1 MTSWDM
7 LGYIREQP
15 GSVAA
20 TLRSCQPGLAELRDA
35 VARRQPEHVI
45 VAGLGSS
52 YTAAQMA
59 APLLRRC
66 IPVPTVVTV
75 ATELGVDP
83 GLRLGPGTLVV
94 LVSRSGERGGIVDA
108 LTAARQAG
116 AACAAVTAV
125 ESSLLAQQADLAIV
139 TGEGPEST
147 YAKTKSV
154 TAAATAIMQLGL
166 ALSQD
171 AAERAL
177 LEAALA
183 RMPGLLAEGISDA
196 EREIG
201 RLAGWLG
208 ESQQALITGTA
219 GNQGVAAEAALKLQ
233 EAAAVTAEWEETG
246 NALHGAVSILG
257 SSWLLVALTTGADYG
272 LNRGLLGLSG
282 RFGARR
288 LAVAPPGLA
297 LDDLAE
303 ALIPVPATGN
313 RLESL
318 VAPLL
323 FLPPVQLLTY
333 HLAVGRGLNPDQP
346 LFADVML
353 TAMLPPGREEPDWDP
368 NPPKEVPHP

>member
-1 MTSWDM
+1 
-7 LGYIREQP
+7 
-15 GSVAA
+15 
-20 TLRSCQPGLAELRDA
+20 
-35 VARRQPEHVI
+35 
-45 VAGLGSS
+45 
-52 YTAAQMA
+52 
-59 APLLRRC
+59 
-66 IPVPTVVTV
+66 V

-83 GLRLGPGTLVV
+83 GLPLGPGTLVV

-116 AACAAVTAV
+116 ATCAAVTAV

-139 TGEGPEST
+139 TGEGPESS

-154 TAAATAIMQLGL
+154 TAAASAIMQLGL
-166 ALSQD
+166 ALSPD
-171 AAERAL
+171 GAERSR
-177 LEAALA
+177 LETALA
-183 RMPGLLAEGISDA
+183 RTPGLLAEGISDA

-201 RLAGWLG
+201 QLADWLG
-208 ESQQALITGTA
+208 GTKQALITGTA
-219 GNQGVAAEAALKLQ
+219 GSQGVAAEAALKLQ

-257 SSWLLVALTTGADYG
+257 PSWLLVALITAADYQ
-272 LNRGLLGLSG
+272 LNHALLDLSG

-288 LAVAPPGLA
+288 LAVAPPGLT
-297 LDDLAE
+297 LDDRAE
-303 ALIPVPATGN
+303 AIIPVPAAGD

-323 FLPPVQLLTY
+323 YLPPVQLLTY

-368 NPPKEVPHP
+368 NPPKEVPIHEN